1 MTMPH
6 QAAGEGAIPGGVG
19 MAARPWLVGVLGVPH
34 GATRQQ
40 VHDERVRIAVEADL
54 RRCTVLDII
63 EVDHGSDGGDIGY
76 GLLERLAWSFPV
88 QVFLV
93 CGQIDLPRVE
103 DLAERARVV
112 VAVLPGSGLDADG
125 DA

>member
-1 MTMPH
+1 M
-6 QAAGEGAIPGGVG
+6 V
-19 MAARPWLVGVLGVPH
+19 ARPWLVGVLGVPQ
-34 GATRQQ
+34 GVTRQQ

-76 GLLERLAWSFPV
+76 QLLERLAWGYPV

-93 CGQIDLPRVE
+93 CGHIDLPWVE

-112 VAVLPGSGLDADG
+112 VAVLPGCGLDVGG
-125 DA
+125 DVPGCTSDPGGDT